1 VCAQTPLFAYLRS
14 QLASR
19 DTCAS
24 VESLGGGLFV
34 SAFELYRIGPG
45 PSSTY
50 TIGPQR
56 AALRF
61 VHDIAADGLL
71 PMVHRIEAELYGGL
85 AFQGRDHATSHAIV
99 AGLCGVIP
107 ERCDGAALRQCHARA
122 EAEAGV
128 LLNGKHRARLD
139 TSRDIRQ
146 VIEHSLAYDGN
157 AVRFLVRD
165 TRGDVLASRV
175 YFSIGGGDVIGED
188 DQAGARA
195 PRVPY
200 SFNSAQSLLDVCRMQ
215 GKRVSDLVRAN
226 ECALYSPAEVRVALA
241 SIAQTMRSSVER
253 GINAEGKLPGGR
265 RRSASAWNDAVRATG
280 AMPEQVCSV
289 YATAVGEENA
299 VGGKVVA
306 APSSGAAGPV
316 AALLQLWRDTAPLA
330 HEEGSAD
337 FLLAGAAVG
346 CILRSAGVRQAGCQ
360 GEIGV
365 AAAMAA
371 AGYAAVHNAS
381 NGQILF
387 AAERALEPHLGLG
400 CDLATGR
407 VEDPCIERGALAAAR
422 AYSAAVAAVRH
433 PNPRVGLDALANSL
447 KESARSMTGRYKES
461 SIGGVAVNVVEC

>member
-1 VCAQTPLFAYLRS
+1 MY
-14 QLASR
+14 
-19 DTCAS
+19 
-24 VESLGGGLFV
+24 V

-50 TIGPQR
+50 TVGPQR

-61 VHDIAADGLL
+61 VHDLAADGLL
-71 PMVHRIEAELYGGL
+71 PMVHRVEAELYGGL
-85 AFQGRDHATSHAIV
+85 AFQGRDHATSPAIV
-99 AGLCGVIP
+99 AGLSGIIP

-122 EAEAGV
+122 EADACV

-157 AVRFLVRD
+157 AVRFLARD

-188 DQAGARA
+188 DQTGARA

-200 SFNSAQSLLDVCRMQ
+200 SFSSAQSLLEMCRAQ
-215 GKRVSDLVRAN
+215 GKRISDLVRAN
-226 ECALYSPAEVRVALA
+226 ECALHSPAEVRAALL
-241 SIAQTMRSSVER
+241 SIAQTMRTSVER

-265 RRSASAWNDAVRATG
+265 RRTACAWNDAARATE
-280 AMPEQVCSV
+280 AMPEQICSI

-316 AALLQLWRDTAPLA
+316 AALLQLWRDSAPLA
-330 HEEGSAD
+330 HEERAGD

-346 CILRSAGVRQAGCQ
+346 GLLRSAGVRQAGCQ

-371 AGYAAVHNAS
+371 AGYAAVHDAS
-381 NGQILF
+381 NAQILF
-387 AAERALEPHLGLG
+387 AAEKALEPHWGLA
-400 CDLATGR
+400 CDLTSGR

-422 AYSAAVAAVRH
+422 AYSAALTAVRH
-433 PNPRVGLDALANSL
+433 PDPRVGLDVLAHSL
-447 KESARSMTGRYKES
+447 KESARAMTGRYKES

>member
-1 VCAQTPLFAYLRS
+1 MRGSSAGMT
-14 QLASR
+14 
-19 DTCAS
+19 
-24 VESLGGGLFV
+24 GGEVYV

-50 TIGPQR
+50 TTGPQR

-61 VHDIAADGLL
+61 VHDLAADGLL
-71 PMVHRIEAELYGGL
+71 PMVHRVEAELYGGL
-85 AFQGRDHATSHAIV
+85 AFQGRDHATSQAIV
-99 AGLCGVIP
+99 AGLGGLIP
-107 ERCDGAALRQCHARA
+107 ERCDGQALRHCHARA
-122 EAEAGV
+122 QV
-128 LLNGKHRARLD
+128 DSSVMLNGKHRARLD

-157 AVRFLVRD
+157 AVRFLARD

-175 YFSIGGGDVIGED
+175 YFSIGGGDVLGED
-188 DQAGARA
+188 DQTSARA

-200 SFNSAQSLLDVCRMQ
+200 NFTSAQSLLDMCRAQ
-215 GKRVSDLVRAN
+215 GKRITELVRAN
-226 ECALYSPAEVRVALA
+226 ECALYSPAEVRGALV
-241 SIAQTMRSSVER
+241 SIAQTMRGSVER
-253 GINAEGKLPGGR
+253 GVNADGKLPGGR
-265 RRSASAWNDAVRATG
+265 RRTASAWNDAARATG

-316 AALLQLWRDTAPLA
+316 AALLQLWRDTAPLG
-330 HEEGSAD
+330 HEERAGD

-346 CILRSAGVRQAGCQ
+346 GLLRSAGVRQAGCQ

-381 NGQILF
+381 NAQVLY
-387 AAERALEPHLGLG
+387 AAEKALEPHRGLA
-400 CDLATGR
+400 CDLLAGR

-422 AYSAAVAAVRH
+422 AYGAAVSAVRH
-433 PNPRVGLDALANSL
+433 PEPRVGLDMLALSL
-447 KESARSMTGRYKES
+447 TESARAMTSRYKET
-461 SIGGVAVNVVEC
+461 SIGGVAVNIVEC

>member
-1 VCAQTPLFAYLRS
+1 VDS
-14 QLASR
+14 KG
-19 DTCAS
+19 D
-24 VESLGGGLFV
+24 GLYV

-71 PMVHRIEAELYGGL
+71 PMVHRVEAELYGGL

-99 AGLCGVIP
+99 AGLSGMIP
-107 ERCDGAALRQCHARA
+107 ERCDGEVLRQCHARA
-122 EAEAGV
+122 AADSSVQLDGR
-128 LLNGKHRARLD
+128 HRVRLD

-157 AVRFLVRD
+157 AVRFLARD

-175 YFSIGGGDVIGED
+175 YFSIGGGDVLGED
-188 DQAGARA
+188 DQQGPRA

-200 SFNSAQSLLDVCRMQ
+200 SYTSAQSLLEVCRTQ
-215 GKRVSDLVRAN
+215 GKRVSELVRAN
-226 ECALYSPAEVRVALA
+226 ECALYSPAEVRGALN
-241 SIAQTMRSSVER
+241 SIAQTMRGSVER
-253 GINAEGKLPGGR
+253 GINSEGKLPGGR
-265 RRSASAWNDAVRATG
+265 RRSASAWNDAVRATS
-280 AMPEQVCSV
+280 AMPEQMCSI

-299 VGGKVVA
+299 TGGKVVA
-306 APSSGAAGPV
+306 APSSGSAGPV
-316 AALLQLWRDTAPLA
+316 AALLQIWRDGAPIE
-330 HEEGSAD
+330 HEERAGD

-346 CILRSAGVRQAGCQ
+346 GILRSAGVRQAGCQ

-371 AGYAAVHNAS
+371 AGYAAVLNAS
-381 NGQILF
+381 NAQILY
-387 AAERALEPHLGLG
+387 AAERALEPHRGLA

-407 VEDPCIERGALAAAR
+407 IEDPCIERGAMAATR
-422 AYSAAVAAVRH
+422 AYSAALAAVRE
-433 PNPRVGLDALANSL
+433 PNPRVGLDMLATSFN
-447 KESARSMTGRYKES
+447 ESARAMTSRYKQS
-461 SIGGVAVNVVEC
+461 SLGGVAVNVIEC

>member
-1 VCAQTPLFAYLRS
+1 LY
-14 QLASR
+14 
-19 DTCAS
+19 
-24 VESLGGGLFV
+24 V

-61 VHDIAADGLL
+61 VHELAADGFL
-71 PMVHRIEAELYGGL
+71 PMVHRVEAELYGGL
-85 AFQGRDHATSHAIV
+85 AFQGRDHGTAPAIV
-99 AGLCGVIP
+99 AGLSGIIP
-107 ERCDGAALRQCHARA
+107 ERCDGTVLRQCHARA
-122 EAEAGV
+122 EAESGV

-157 AVRFLVRD
+157 AVRFLARD

-175 YFSIGGGDVIGED
+175 YFSIGGGDVMGED
-188 DQAGARA
+188 DQSIPRS

-200 SFNSAQSLLDVCRMQ
+200 AFASAESLLDMCRAQ

-226 ECALYSPAEVRVALA
+226 ECALFSPAEVRGALG
-241 SIAQTMRSSVER
+241 SIAQTMRSSVDR
-253 GINAEGKLPGGR
+253 GISADGKLPGGR
-265 RRSASAWNDAVRATG
+265 RRTASAWNDSARATS
-280 AMPEQVCSV
+280 AMPEQVCSI

-299 VGGKVVA
+299 VGGMVVA

-330 HEEGSAD
+330 HDERAGD

-346 CILRSAGVRQAGCQ
+346 SILRNAGVRQAGCQ

-381 NGQILF
+381 NAQILF
-387 AAERALEPHLGLG
+387 AAEKALEPHRGLA
-400 CDLATGR
+400 CDLARGR

-422 AYSAAVAAVRH
+422 AYSAAVSAVRH
-433 PNPRVGLDALANSL
+433 PNPSVGLDVLAHSIT
-447 KESARSMTGRYKES
+447 ESARAMTGRYKES
-461 SIGGVAVNVVEC
+461 SIGGVAVNIIEC